1 MGQSCKP
8 EKHGRYSKV
17 NGMSEALVV
26 LTTVESVQDGERLA
40 NLLVEDELAACVQ
53 ILPPMKSIYRWEGKI
68 ENSREVLLLIKTTVM
83 VYNKLEEAIRQNH
96 PYQTPEIIALQV
108 TVGSQKYLDWITN
121 SVKPAM

>member
-1 MGQSCKP
+1 
-8 EKHGRYSKV
+8 
-17 NGMSEALVV
+17 MSEALIV
-26 LTTVESVQDGERLA
+26 LTTVESVEDGERLA

-53 ILPPMKSIYRWEGKI
+53 ILPPMKSLYRWEGKV
-68 ENSREVLLLIKTTVM
+68 EHSQEVLLLIKTTGM

-96 PYQTPEIIALQV
+96 PYQTPEIIALQI